1 MRQVGRFDTTWEHSN
16 VIATIDHIF
25 HGSHKFPEVDPDSQ
39 LKTKLGGQKISY
51 LPVPRHLGTMPGIAS
66 VSTYHQH
73 RWKKQ
78 FDEEPEQ
85 RTMDLK
91 DLLAVHPIQKT
102 GDPLDATKEVGH
114 YSTRMLRVKV
124 QEKR

>member
-1 MRQVGRFDTTWEHSN
+1 M
-16 VIATIDHIF
+16 
-25 HGSHKFPEVDPDSQ
+25 
-39 LKTKLGGQKISY
+39 Y

-66 VSTYHQH
+66 VSTHHHH

-85 RTMDLK
+85 RTKDLK

-102 GDPLDATKEVGH
+102 GNPLDATKEVGH
-114 YSTRMLRVKV
+114 YSTRMPGVKV
-124 QEKR
+124 QEKKVARSWSRASLETRLNAFCISILSTTKSSSSQ